1 MALPNYI
8 CSQINFPICKSL
20 DIEPTVY
27 NAFEISEYGFKLCAP
42 YTLALLLISIFCAV
56 RMISQVE
63 SLFSSIGRSEMKT
76 VFFLYIMANFLL
88 IPTLCFEKYFD
99 SSTLKFLNV
108 LQNAFMST
116 TYFSLCVS
124 GFTIDKIYGIFGMKS
139 ASFMRTLC
147 SIYFIM
153 VSTFIHLFVTISN
166 KEIITILIGFEL
178 IYLISYLSTQSHNL
192 KKNKGEIWGYGVL
205 AVILAFFILSKIHT
219 FLLADLVAGFS
230 ERNLDNMFLNIC
242 YTFLVVM
249 MCHKFWL
256 TTYDFELE
264 CLALYE

>member
-8 CSQINFPICKSL
+8 CSQVNLPICKTL
-20 DIEPTVY
+20 NIEPTVY
-27 NAFEISEYGFKLCAP
+27 NAFETSSVGIKLCAP
-42 YTLALLLISIFCAV
+42 YTLALLFISIFCAV
-56 RMISQVE
+56 RMISQVD

-76 VFFLYIMANFLL
+76 VFYLYIMANFLL

-99 SSTLKFLNV
+99 SSILKFLNV
-108 LQNAFMST
+108 LQNSFMST

-139 ASFMRTLC
+139 ATFMRTLC
-147 SIYFIM
+147 SLYFVL
-153 VSTFIHLFVTISN
+153 VSTFIYLFVSMSN
-166 KEIITILIGFEL
+166 KEIITILLGFEL
-178 IYLISYLSTQSHNL
+178 IFMISYLSTQSHNL
-192 KKNKGEIWGYGVL
+192 KKNKGEIWGFGVL
-205 AVILAFFILSKIHT
+205 GVIFAFFILSKLHT
-219 FLLADLVAGFS
+219 LLAADLVAELS
-230 ERNLDNMFLNIC
+230 ERNLDNMFFNIC
-242 YTFLVVM
+242 YTFLVVI